1 VKLCRS
7 RAAQETRPKEK
18 SAPTPRVFDT
28 PWFVSNTK
36 TGVGPP
42 TNQLLIEDPP
52 YDICPGQISC
62 PQGCKTDTLPPS
74 PEPMSIPVNTIV
86 GVGLTKSCTLLG
98 AGSAVTTHLGIQPV
112 TSAPAASLASLPT
125 ASPLLATVSTVPDLP
140 AAPVFLSVPNTPVN
154 FLRNDDRVNLW
165 SLSIAAQPYTLA
177 VVGSTVVW
185 LAASEPAQVAP
196 QWRIYQLGQPSGA
209 AVPTS
214 APLSLIH
221 VGSGLALQATSS
233 GSFVLGPPPPSPSPC
248 QTFVQFTS
256 AAVAIQADPAWVL
269 PPWVNVY
276 FSNWQQAVQW
286 IPEWLPEPLRPLPPP
301 PGGDRDE
308 GGCIPSAG
316 YRWCPSLGRCIR
328 PWETSCPAPGP
339 GPWPWNPH
347 HHFPPYPPHPYPPRP
362 APPLPATTCS
372 PGTIFCQSLQACVKA
387 TDCFTRDNTVPA
399 SFAPPHAMG
408 FGGSGSGSGNLVPPH
423 AMGFGVGGRSSALF
437 RMRDQPLPVSST
449 RFA

>member
-1 VKLCRS
+1 
-7 RAAQETRPKEK
+7 
-18 SAPTPRVFDT
+18 
-28 PWFVSNTK
+28 
-36 TGVGPP
+36 
-42 TNQLLIEDPP
+42 
-52 YDICPGQISC
+52 
-62 PQGCKTDTLPPS
+62 
-74 PEPMSIPVNTIV
+74 MSIPVNTIV

-140 AAPVFLSVPNTPVN
+140 AAPVFLSVPNTTVN

-196 QWRIYQLGQPSGA
+196 QWRIYQLGQPAGA

-256 AAVAIQADPAWVL
+256 AAIAIQADPAWVL

-286 IPEWLPEPLRPLPPP
+286 IPDWLPEPLRPLPPP

-328 PWETSCPAPGP
+328 PWETSCPTPGPGPWPPLPPPPGGDRDEGGCIPSAGYHWCPSLGRCIRPWETSCPTPGP

-347 HHFPPYPPHPYPPRP
+347 HHFPPYPPYPPHPRP

-372 PGTIFCQSLQACVKA
+372 PGTIFCPSLQECVKA
-387 TDCFTRDNTVPA
+387 TDCLTRDNTVPA
-399 SFAPPHAMG
+399 SLAPPHAMG

-437 RMRDQPLPVSST
+437 RMRDQPRPVSSA